1 MAENSKLY
9 QYHKSTFDNIP
20 LEKRNRILNVAT
32 KEFANKGFEN
42 ANINNIAK
50 EAGVSVG
57 SLYKYFSTKQDLFL
71 MTVHMGVNSLEQVLV
86 NYMESDDTVS
96 VKLEKIIREIQMT
109 SRNFSEQIKLY
120 NEMTVEGNAELVK
133 QISVDM
139 ETVSSKTYSA
149 LIKQGQENGEIRKDI
164 DCSMAAFLL
173 DNLFMSLQFSY
184 ACDYYAERFKVFVG
198 DDIFERDDFVV
209 EQMLKFIKSAFAD
222 SKN

>member
-1 MAENSKLY
+1 MAENSKLH

-86 NYMESDDTVS
+86 NYMESDDSVS

-164 DCSMAAFLL
+164 DCSMAAFML

-209 EQMLKFIKSAFAD
+209 EQMLKFIKSAFVD